1 MNNVINKKNQID
13 VALDMI
19 DKAQKELGHNFDI
32 NDFRKLLELKKV
44 SSDTNIKEMQKI
56 IRNIINNN

>member
-1 MNNVINKKNQID
+1 LNNVINKKNQID